1 MARGIDG
8 IKRSASLK
16 LHELRKRDSMNMKVW
31 CLHQQLEVL
40 PRAIVICS
48 KIDGSFVGSPY
59 DACFLNHF
67 GSTVSCAVRNKVTR
81 F

>member
-1 MARGIDG
+1 MSRGIDG
-8 IKRSASLK
+8 IKRSISLK
-16 LHELRKRDSMNMKVW
+16 LHELRKGDSMNMKVW

-40 PRAIVICS
+40 PRVIVTCS

-67 GSTVSCAVRNKVTR
+67 SSTAPCTAKNKVTR